1 MLCVIILS
9 LFVVA
14 PPLSVDSV
22 MAVLGGVAHKWMD
35 VGVWLYIPH
44 ATLSYIDKECK
55 DDLECLRRVVR
66 YWLLKDPLASWRQLI
81 YELYF
86 SNDNDLVDVADTIK
100 EYAEKLTGQH
110 ILYPLNFI
118 RIYIILPLTV

>member
-22 MAVLGGVAHKWMD
+22 MAVLGGVVHKWWN
-35 VGVWLYIPH
+35 VGEWLYIPN
-44 ATLSYIDKECK
+44 ATMSYINGECK

-66 YWLLKDPLASWRQLI
+66 YWLLKDPSPSWRQLI
-81 YELYF
+81 YRLYF
-86 SNDNDLVDVADTIK
+86 SNHDDLVNVNIADTLK

-110 ILYPLNFI
+110 ILNFP
-118 RIYIILPLTV
+118 PLTSH